1 MACCGRAAGSSL
13 LFEARSNT
21 GGTQTFKTNV
31 EARLFLAKNGGG
43 TVKNVPAPRTDGT
56 K

>member
-1 MACCGRAAGSSL
+1 MACCGRAKSGL
-13 LFEARSNT
+13 LFEAKSNT
-21 GGTQTFKTNV
+21 GGTQTFTTNV

-43 TVKNVPAPRTDGT
+43 TVKNVPAPKTDET

>member
-1 MACCGRAAGSSL
+1 MGCNCGGKAQSGL

-43 TVKNVPAPRTDGT
+43 TVKNVPGPKTA
-56 K
+56 